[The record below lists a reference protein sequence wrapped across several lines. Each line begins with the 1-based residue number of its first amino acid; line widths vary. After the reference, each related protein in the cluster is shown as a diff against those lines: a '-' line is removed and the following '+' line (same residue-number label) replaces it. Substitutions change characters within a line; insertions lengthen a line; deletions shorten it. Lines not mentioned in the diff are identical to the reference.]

1 MSCRRFFPSPRS
13 AVLLLNAWFFLSGL
27 AAVMLYWILSLAAV
41 SWDGSSSSL
50 ASDIGRSTDVAL
62 LQKIAVSLIE
72 AIAEERH
79 RGQAFAA
86 WGLGFTL
93 LSSGLTLLVLW
104 WWKPMAGA
112 APVEAPGEATSPS
125 GFCSALWQGRLP
137 LWKAFWL
144 VYVPFPLLFSLGIGG
159 LLSFIDT
166 KNGIALVLLF
176 VPLSIGLLWLA
187 WLGASVLVWRCSDRV
202 GRPLW
207 GKVARVVVIL
217 AVTVPL
223 LRAALAWLPLLGLG
237 ARH

>member
-1 MSCRRFFPSPRS
+1 MSCRRVFPSPRS

-79 RGQAFAA
+79 RGQVFAA

-104 WWKPMAGA
+104 WWKPMAGTVA
-112 APVEAPGEATSPS
+112 APAEAPGEATSPS
-125 GFCSALWQGRLP
+125 GFCSALRQGRL
-137 LWKAFWL
+137 
-144 VYVPFPLLFSLGIGG
+144 SLHNTF
-159 LLSFIDT
+159 LKSRKFIR
-166 KNGIALVLLF
+166 L
-176 VPLSIGLLWLA
+176 
-187 WLGASVLVWRCSDRV
+187 
-202 GRPLW
+202 
-207 GKVARVVVIL
+207 
-217 AVTVPL
+217 
-223 LRAALAWLPLLGLG
+223 
-237 ARH
+237 

>member
-1 MSCRRFFPSPRS
+1 MSCRRLFPSPRS

-27 AAVMLYWILSLAAV
+27 AAAMLYWILSLAAV

-72 AIAEERH
+72 ATAEERH
-79 RGQAFAA
+79 RGQVFAV

-93 LSSGLTLLVLW
+93 LSSGMTLLVLW
-104 WWKPMAGA
+104 WWKPTAEA
-112 APVEAPGEATSPS
+112 AAVPVEATPPS
-125 GFCSALWQGRLP
+125 GFCSALQQGRLP

-144 VYVPFPLLFSLGIGG
+144 VYVPLPLLFSLGIGG
-159 LLSFIDT
+159 LLRFVDL
-166 KNGIALVLLF
+166 KNGIAQVLLF

-217 AVTVPL
+217 AITVPL
-223 LRAALAWLPLLGLG
+223 LRAALAWLPFLGLEV
-237 ARH
+237 RH